1 MKIYRPT
8 FVLLTAL
15 AMVVLI
21 FGIASSSDARN
32 RWSGGTA
39 RLYIKR
45 SPDLGNLAYVA
56 VRLDGREI
64 GGILWAHDFDAEVP
78 AGRHLIEVQ
87 LAPAEY
93 TYSPSAMI
101 LDARPGGTYAFMAM
115 KKGGALVLGR
125 C

>member
-1 MKIYRPT
+1 MKTCRPAFT
-8 FVLLTAL
+8 LLTAL
-15 AMVVLI
+15 ALLILVVGL
-21 FGIASSSDARN
+21 ASSSDARS
-32 RWSGGTA
+32 RWSSGTA

-64 GGILWAHDFDAEVP
+64 GGILWAHDFDWEIP

-87 LAPAEY
+87 LGPAEY

-101 LDARPGGTYAFMAM
+101 LDARPGGIYSFMAM

-125 C
+125 Y